1 MGETPLK
8 IAVLES
14 EVQARLL
21 GAILTDRGIPHIIQS
36 YYSHAYDGVFQ
47 LGRGWG
53 HVEAPPRFRAEILR
67 VLRSMRREPVP
78 SDGEPA
84 DREA

>member
-21 GAILTDRGIPHIIQS
+21 GAILADRGIPHIIQS
-36 YYSHAYDGVFQ
+36 YYSLAYDGVFQ

-53 HVEAPPRFRAEILR
+53 HVEAPPRFRAEILGI
-67 VLRSMRREPVP
+67 LKSMRRGPVSSDDEP
-78 SDGEPA
+78 E
-84 DREA
+84 DRET